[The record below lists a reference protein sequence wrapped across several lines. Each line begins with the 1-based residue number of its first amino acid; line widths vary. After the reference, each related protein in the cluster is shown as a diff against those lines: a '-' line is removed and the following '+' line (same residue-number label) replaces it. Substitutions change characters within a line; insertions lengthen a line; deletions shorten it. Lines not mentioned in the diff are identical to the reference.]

1 MKKIYAF
8 LLLAGLFLLGAQNVM
23 AQETYCVPGTH
34 NGWNPAGD
42 PMALGGDGYYFK
54 IFESVTSFTFK
65 ISDGTWDNSWGYS
78 NVLIGSCDAGI
89 GVSQDGSNVVLTL
102 ASAAD
107 IMIKFNASTEKI
119 WVVYYVTEDPTAHL
133 SANSDVVLPGTEITL
148 TGSSEHFTGTVSYAY
163 SYSTDNTV
171 WTSIAAAASATT
183 VNFTIPA
190 NATAGK
196 YFFKVV
202 ASSSTQSDDA
212 ETNVTVALSATVAGS
227 DADYNPE
234 VASPAFGTYWN
245 MTDTNN
251 DMVYSEDV
259 FTLTKSKVYL
269 PAKNLVF
276 KVGIN
281 HDWGF
286 SYPASDRV
294 LEIPQAGYYDLTFT
308 LTWSTKTISAV
319 ATYLYPKV
327 EVAGTFNNWV
337 LEELSYNPSGYQYKN
352 IPVTAGSKEFKL
364 KINDVWYGYNG
375 TMTRVNCENK
385 TFDSEANN
393 CHLLADV
400 DGNYTFYFQ
409 NNLVSV
415 SYPTTFTRVVNNT
428 NYQTLCVPFDAVK
441 PENVTIYDVTEV
453 TASSVTIGVPDIAY
467 LVAGHSYII
476 KPQVVADI
484 VINMKSEGV
493 EVVAP
498 VNTYLYGILGADYK
512 PTAALGAYVLSEGE
526 FHLVAEDDAATV
538 KSTRAYLKAVN
549 ASLAPA
555 LRIVEAGNGAT
566 DIQNVEGSEAAVKFI
581 ENGKLFI
588 RKNGVVYDVTGA
600 VVK

>member
-1 MKKIYAF
+1 
-8 LLLAGLFLLGAQNVM
+8 M
-23 AQETYCVPGTH
+23 AQDTYSVPGPH
-34 NGWNPAGD
+34 NGWNPSSD
-42 PMALGGDGYYFK
+42 HMTLGGDGYYFR
-54 IFESVTSFTFK
+54 IYESVTTLTFK
-65 ISDGTWDNSWGYS
+65 VAQNDAWTYSWGYDD
-78 NVLIGSCDAGI
+78 VLTGSCDAGI
-89 GVSQDGSNVVLTL
+89 TVTNSDGNVKLDL

-107 IMIKFNASTEKI
+107 IMIKFDAEEKKI
-119 WVVYYVTEDPTAHL
+119 WVVFYVTVDPTAHL
-133 SANSDVVLPGTEITL
+133 SANAEVVLPGTEITL
-148 TGSSEHFTGTVSYAY
+148 TGSSEHFTGVVSYAY
-163 SYSTDNTV
+163 SYSTDNSV

-190 NATAGK
+190 NATAKK

-227 DADYNPE
+227 DADYNPD

-286 SYPASDRV
+286 SYPGTDRV

-327 EVAGTFNNWV
+327 EVAGDFNGDGDWTV
-337 LEELSYNPSGYQYKN
+337 EEMSYNPSGYLYKN
-352 IPVTAGSKEFKL
+352 IPLTAGNREFKVI
-364 KINDVWYGYNG
+364 INDVWYGNNG
-375 TMTRVNCENK
+375 TMTRVDCENK
-385 TFDSEANN
+385 TFASEADN

-400 DGNYTFYFQ
+400 DGYYTFYFQ
-409 NNLVSV
+409 NDLVSV
-415 SYPTTFTRVVNNT
+415 SYPTTFTRVVNSL

-484 VINMKSEGV
+484 VINMKSEGD
-493 EVVAP
+493 EVDAP

-512 PTAALGAYVLSEGE
+512 PTAALGAYVLSEGQ

-555 LRIVEAGNGAT
+555 LRIVEAGSGAT
-566 DIQNVEGSEAAVKFI
+566 DIQNVEGNEVAVKFI